1 MDQHSRT
8 PNLNERGK
16 HTHISGQSTDTL
28 NGGKVDGFNVDQL
41 HAELTESIQRLEV
54 EPPAAVTP
62 KPVGPDYRSMGE
74 ALRIRID
81 EDIPAPAV
89 CLSIVQGDQQSTFGT
104 LGNFSVLIGK
114 AKSRKTFT
122 TSITAA
128 AALGN
133 QIVLDCVRGSFPP
146 DKRTVLYLDTEQGR
160 YHVQRVV
167 KRICRLAGEN
177 TPDNL
182 LVYHL
187 RSLSAAEV
195 LGFIE
200 WHLYNTPNLGL
211 VIIDGIRDTVND
223 INDNTEATQRSR
235 DLLRWSE
242 ELQIHIVTVL
252 HMNKGNDHA
261 RGTLGTEL
269 QNKAE
274 TVVSFALDPHNKD
287 VSVVTA
293 EMCRDRAFDSFAF
306 TVDMSGTPCLVGG
319 YVAPMEPA
327 TKSKA
332 RAQERGRETYDRIQ
346 ALRAKGYKGAE
357 LAELAGISKGQIS
370 KIESHYAPATD
381 EQTDIGF

>member
-8 PNLNERGK
+8 PSPNERGK
-16 HTHISGQSTDTL
+16 NTHNSEQSTDYPTGTSTS
-28 NGGKVDGFNVDQL
+28 NFNVEHL
-41 HAELTESIQRLEV
+41 RSELTDVAQQMEGEGGTI
-54 EPPAAVTP
+54 T
-62 KPVGPDYRSMGE
+62 KPVGPDYRAMGE
-74 ALRIRID
+74 ALRVRID
-81 EDIPAPAV
+81 EDIPAPPV
-89 CLSIVQGDQQSTFGT
+89 CLAVVQGDQRSTFGT

-122 TSITAA
+122 ISIAVAA
-128 AALGN
+128 AMRSDV
-133 QIVLDCVRGSFPP
+133 VLDCFAGSFPP
-146 DKRTVLYLDTEQGR
+146 DKRTVLYFDTEQGR
-160 YHVQRVV
+160 YHVQKVV
-167 KRICRLAGEN
+167 KRICRLAGEDA
-177 TPDNL
+177 PVNL

-187 RSLSAAEV
+187 RPLSAVEV
-195 LGFIE
+195 LGFIQ
-200 WHLYNTPNLGL
+200 WHIYNTPGVGL

-242 ELQIHIVTVL
+242 ELQIHILTVL

-274 TVVSFALDPHNKD
+274 TVVSIALDPHNKE

-293 EMCRDRAFDSFAF
+293 EMCRDRAFESFAF

-319 YVAPMEPA
+319 YVPPMEPA
-327 TKSKA
+327 TRAKA
-332 RAQERGRETYDRIQ
+332 RTQERGRETYDRIQ
-346 ALRAKGYKGAE
+346 ALREKGYKGAE
-357 LAELAGISKGQIS
+357 LATLAGISKGQIS
-370 KIESHYAPATD
+370 KIENAYAPASD